1 MKFGLWTQYGALNS
15 KPVFDAF
22 RYSLIQAGHSV
33 VDNHPDC
40 DVDVIWSVLW
50 HGRMAQNKLI
60 WDRARATN
68 KPVIVL
74 EVGHVR
80 RGITW
85 KVGLNGINRD
95 AFFGPGGNNN
105 HRASVLPMGLKEW
118 KNNTNGPIIV
128 CTQHSKSQQWA
139 NMPNVSN
146 WTIQTIDEIRKHTD
160 RTIIIRPH
168 PRCPLPLI
176 EIEFKNVIRDI
187 PKKVDGTYDD
197 YNFKYDHAWAV
208 VNWSSNP
215 AVEAVR
221 NGIPVFVGPSSL
233 AWDVGNHSLETI
245 NDPVKPDRHQW
256 LNDLAWTE
264 FTLQEIAQGL
274 PLKQLTSKLI

>member
-176 EIEFKNVIRDI
+176 EFEFKNVIRDI